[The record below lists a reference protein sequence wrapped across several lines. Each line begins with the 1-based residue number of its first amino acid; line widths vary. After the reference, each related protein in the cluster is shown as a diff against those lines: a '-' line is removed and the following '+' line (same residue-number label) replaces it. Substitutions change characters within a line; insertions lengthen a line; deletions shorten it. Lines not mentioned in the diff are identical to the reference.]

1 MTSLASSSVPAPPAH
16 LSPPTLKSHSHDP
29 VWGSHLRRHDPIII
43 SRYVLRRLYST
54 FAGGAPG
61 IALLLMR
68 LVVGAVVLW
77 RAGPGLSSGSP
88 LHMVASAAIAL
99 AALLLIAGLWTPVAG
114 AVIAAVAISEILR
127 TGELLN
133 GRLLAATIGVAL
145 TMLGPGRLS
154 IDARLFG
161 WKRIE
166 VRPRRSHSNAR

>member
-1 MTSLASSSVPAPPAH
+1 
-16 LSPPTLKSHSHDP
+16 
-29 VWGSHLRRHDPIII
+29 
-43 SRYVLRRLYST
+43 VLRRLYST

-77 RAGPGLSSGSP
+77 RAGPGLWSGPP
-88 LHMVASAAIAL
+88 LAIVASAALAL

-114 AVIAAVAISEILR
+114 AVVAVGAISDILR

-133 GRLLAATIGVAL
+133 GRLLAATIGCAL
-145 TMLGPGRLS
+145 AMLGPGRLS

-161 WKRIE
+161 WKRIDAALRGSSSPGTP
-166 VRPRRSHSNAR
+166 RPKESR

>member
-1 MTSLASSSVPAPPAH
+1 M
-16 LSPPTLKSHSHDP
+16 
-29 VWGSHLRRHDPIII
+29 W
-43 SRYVLRRLYST
+43 RYVLRRLYST
-54 FAGGAPG
+54 FAGGPPG

-77 RAGPGLSSGSP
+77 RAVPGLWSGPP
-88 LHMVASAAIAL
+88 LHIIASATLAL

-114 AVIAAVAISEILR
+114 AVVAVVAISEILA

-133 GRLLAATIGVAL
+133 GRLLAATIAGAL

-166 VRPRRSHSNAR
+166 APPRRSHSNAH

>member
-1 MTSLASSSVPAPPAH
+1 M
-16 LSPPTLKSHSHDP
+16 
-29 VWGSHLRRHDPIII
+29 
-43 SRYVLRRLYST
+43 RRLYST

-77 RAGPGLSSGSP
+77 RAGPGLWSGPP
-88 LHMVASAAIAL
+88 LDIVASAALAL

-114 AVIAAVAISEILR
+114 AVVAVVAISEILR
-127 TGELLN
+127 TGEVLN
-133 GRLLAATIGVAL
+133 GLLLAATIGCAL

-161 WKRIE
+161 WKRID
-166 VRPRRSHSNAR
+166 VPARRNSSSLG

>member
-1 MTSLASSSVPAPPAH
+1 M
-16 LSPPTLKSHSHDP
+16 
-29 VWGSHLRRHDPIII
+29 
-43 SRYVLRRLYST
+43 RRLYST

-77 RAGPGLSSGSP
+77 HAGPGLSSGPP
-88 LHMVASAAIAL
+88 LHIAVSGFLAL
-99 AALLLIAGLWTPVAG
+99 AALFLIAGLWTPVAG
-114 AVIAAVAISEILR
+114 AVVAVVAVFEILR

-133 GRLLAATIGVAL
+133 GRLLAATIGGAL

-154 IDARLFG
+154 VDARLFG

-166 VRPRRSHSNAR
+166 APPRGPQPNAH

>member
-1 MTSLASSSVPAPPAH
+1 VVHVAPPA
-16 LSPPTLKSHSHDP
+16 TNNRI
-29 VWGSHLRRHDPIII
+29 G
-43 SRYVLRRLYST
+43 YVLRRLYST

-77 RAGPGLSSGSP
+77 HAGPGLWSGPP
-88 LHMVASAAIAL
+88 LDIVASAALAL
-99 AALLLIAGLWTPVAG
+99 AALLLIAGLWTPVAA
-114 AVIAAVAISEILR
+114 AVVAVVAISEILR

-133 GRLLAATIGVAL
+133 GRLLAATIGFAL

-161 WKRIE
+161 WKRIDAP
-166 VRPRRSHSNAR
+166 VRRNSSSAS

>member
-1 MTSLASSSVPAPPAH
+1 M
-16 LSPPTLKSHSHDP
+16 
-29 VWGSHLRRHDPIII
+29 
-43 SRYVLRRLYST
+43 RRLYST
-54 FAGGAPG
+54 FAGGGPG

-77 RAGPGLSSGSP
+77 RASPGLSSGPP
-88 LHMVASAAIAL
+88 LQIVASASLAL

-114 AVIAAVAISEILR
+114 AVVAVVAIVEILT

-133 GRLLAATIGVAL
+133 GRLLAATIAGAL

-166 VRPRRSHSNAR
+166 PLPRRNSSNAH

>member
-1 MTSLASSSVPAPPAH
+1 M
-16 LSPPTLKSHSHDP
+16 
-29 VWGSHLRRHDPIII
+29 
-43 SRYVLRRLYST
+43 RRLYST
-54 FAGGAPG
+54 FAGGSPG

-77 RAGPGLSSGSP
+77 RAGPGLWSGPP
-88 LHMVASAAIAL
+88 LHIVASASLAL

-114 AVIAAVAISEILR
+114 AVVAVVAISEILT

-133 GRLLAATIGVAL
+133 GRLLAATIAGAL

-166 VRPRRSHSNAR
+166 APPRRPHPNAH

>member
-1 MTSLASSSVPAPPAH
+1 MANN
-16 LSPPTLKSHSHDP
+16 P
-29 VWGSHLRRHDPIII
+29 VEVR
-43 SRYVLRRLYST
+43 VRRLYST
-54 FAGGAPG
+54 FAGGSPG
-61 IALLLMR
+61 LALLLMR

-77 RAGPGLSSGSP
+77 QAGPRLWSDPSLHIVIVYTP
-88 LHMVASAAIAL
+88 LAL

-114 AVIAAVAISEILR
+114 AVVAVVAIAEILR

-133 GRLLAATIGVAL
+133 GRLLAATIGAAL

-166 VRPRRSHSNAR
+166 PPGAGSRARLG